1 MKTLWNEHSWHTWT
15 WHWTEPE
22 VKWADIPRWR
32 CTEMRN
38 TGWCTNY
45 WAASLNGRNFQGMGG
60 DLVGNRGGYM
70 HVYVPWKLR
79 LQSACQGASTGTN
92 THDQLKRTHI
102 SMTHCAICKLIC
114 NLLRPSRLWR
124 QVCKLRP
131 WYYVLPGCTR
141 EPSPLPAIHVDP
153 PITGSV
159 MPHLQL
165 ALTWPRQTRQ
175 HDLFLIN
182 CHGRR
187 SN

>member
-1 MKTLWNEHSWHTWT
+1 
-15 WHWTEPE
+15 
-22 VKWADIPRWR
+22 
-32 CTEMRN
+32 
-38 TGWCTNY
+38 
-45 WAASLNGRNFQGMGG
+45 
-60 DLVGNRGGYM
+60 M

-124 QVCKLRP
+124 QVCKVRP

-187 SN
+187 SNQMHLRHRGNFANDLHGMTRNLISKFANVVHLLGGKHESRTLPSSLPLATFSIRISISFAGISGHYL